1 MGVMSCSKRDCENI
15 MCDTYVDG
23 VGYVCWE
30 CKDMFKQWM
39 STSETHPGRIKQEF
53 EAFMNEH
60 KSDFSLAG
68 RVALVIKPYPQNLLF
83 KMSFSPWF
91 SFFNQKL
98 QGYFFNLTQLLMKIE

>member
-1 MGVMSCSKRDCENI
+1 MSCSKRDCENI

-60 KSDFSLAG
+60 KSDFSFYDASF
-68 RVALVIKPYPQNLLF
+68 LVDE
-83 KMSFSPWF
+83 
-91 SFFNQKL
+91 FFEQYTNR
-98 QGYFFNLTQLLMKIE
+98 